1 MFFYRERTGIQ
12 RMSEDAN
19 SRYDTSPKTSDGKCN
34 ELCDEA
40 THYYSWVS
48 EVEELVYTGE

>member
-1 MFFYRERTGIQ
+1 
-12 RMSEDAN
+12 MSKDAN
-19 SRYDTSPKTSDGKCN
+19 PWYDTSPKASDGKCD

-48 EVEELVYTGE
+48 EVEELVYAGEDDCPEDPQDP